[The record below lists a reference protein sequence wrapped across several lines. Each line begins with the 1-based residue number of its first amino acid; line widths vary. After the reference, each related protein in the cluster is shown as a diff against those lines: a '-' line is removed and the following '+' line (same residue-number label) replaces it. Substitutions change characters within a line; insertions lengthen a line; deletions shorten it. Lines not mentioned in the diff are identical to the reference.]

1 MVMYDIAYET
11 VYKEN
16 TTLTRSCLLRYGNVS
31 RVEFFEFCLLFFFFL
46 VFVLVCFLS
55 EIVNRKLRVVQCKTG
70 CIEDTPQARG
80 LRIHCRVSYV
90 QNRSR
95 THFCV

>member
-31 RVEFFEFCLLFFFFL
+31 RVEFFEFCLLFFFFS
-46 VFVLVCFLS
+46 VCFGLFFKRNS
-55 EIVNRKLRVVQCKTG
+55 EQKTEG
-70 CIEDTPQARG
+70 
-80 LRIHCRVSYV
+80 
-90 QNRSR
+90 RS
-95 THFCV
+95 V

>member
-31 RVEFFEFCLLFFFFL
+31 RVEFFEFCLLFFFF
-46 VFVLVCFLS
+46 
-55 EIVNRKLRVVQCKTG
+55 
-70 CIEDTPQARG
+70 
-80 LRIHCRVSYV
+80 
-90 QNRSR
+90 
-95 THFCV
+95 